1 MPVYT
6 YQCKKCQH
14 VFELFATYSA
24 FQNLQAKCPE
34 CKSKQVERSY
44 QTDLQNMTGS
54 VVKSDSDLKLGDLAN
69 RNRDRM
75 SEDHKQYLY
84 NKHNE
89 YKDPSFN
96 KPLPK
101 GMSRPKRKGKT
112 KWT

>member
-6 YQCKKCQH
+6 FECCKCKH
-14 VFELFATYSA
+14 LFELFASYS
-24 FQNLQAKCPE
+24 NYNSAKVECPK
-34 CKSKQVERSY
+34 CQSKKVERSY
-44 QTDLQNMTGS
+44 GIDLQNMTGS
-54 VVKSDSDLKLGDLAN
+54 VVKSDADMKLGDLAN

-75 SEDHKQYLY
+75 SDDHKQHLY
-84 NKHNE
+84 NKHNK

-101 GMSRPKRKGKT
+101 GMSRTKRKNKT